1 MTILYLFTEN
11 FVPSGGARVGC
22 VTFVGCVACVGCVE
36 GPGDGNKAFERP
48 FVRYLWFSDPRYVG
62 DLKQNTYQSYPRS
75 SRYDETP
82 FGTND

>member
-22 VTFVGCVACVGCVE
+22 VTFVGCVE

-48 FVRYLWFSDPRYVG
+48 FVWYLWFSDPRYVA
-62 DLKQNTYQSYPRS
+62 DLEQNTYQTYPRS

-82 FGTND
+82 FGTSD